1 MDFQQLWQ
9 RYEEWLYYH
18 DGLGLYLDI
27 SRISFDDALVETLK
41 PQFARAFQDMAALE
55 GGVIANPDE
64 NRLVGHYWLRN
75 PELAPSKLQKKIV
88 EILAEIADFTR
99 KVNEG
104 TIYLSESPKFTDILS
119 IGIGGSALTPEFV
132 LEGQGKPLTHKVRY
146 LPSRFN
152 FTVLFFS

>member
-41 PQFARAFQDMAALE
+41 PQFARAFQDMATLE

-64 NRLVGHYWLRN
+64 NRRVGHYWLRN

-99 KVNEG
+99 KVHEG
-104 TIYLSESPKFTDILS
+104 TIYPPEAPKFTDILS
-119 IGIGGSALTPEFV
+119 IGIGGSALAPEFV
-132 LEGQGKPLTHKVRY
+132 LEGQGKPLTHEVRY

-152 FTVLFFS
+152 FSVLFFT

>member
-41 PQFARAFQDMAALE
+41 PQFAKAFQDMAALE

-64 NRLVGHYWLRN
+64 NRRVGHYWLRN
-75 PELAPSKLQKKIV
+75 PELAPSELQKEIV
-88 EILAEIADFTR
+88 ETPSRDRGLH
-99 KVNEG
+99 
-104 TIYLSESPKFTDILS
+104 PK
-119 IGIGGSALTPEFV
+119 SALGYD
-132 LEGQGKPLTHKVRY
+132 LSARN
-146 LPSRFN
+146 S
-152 FTVLFFS
+152 